1 MTKFNMTYC
10 FDIIASYLFLTLAI
24 VSIFVAPILII
35 FFIILIMMNWA
46 KADKNHLKTIKVLSK
61 TLIII
66 FVLDLMIF
74 SYIWS
79 NIGRFY

>member
-1 MTKFNMTYC
+1 MTRFNMTYC
-10 FDIIASYLFLTLAI
+10 FDIIAFYLFLTLAI

-35 FFIILIMMNWA
+35 FLIILIMMNWA
-46 KADKNHLKTIKVLSK
+46 KADKNNLKTIKVLSK
-61 TLIII
+61 ILIII
-66 FVLDLMIF
+66 FILDLMIF